1 MQNNPSATTQFN
13 TCFYVKYGANRTTKW
28 KYLYKN
34 VKVIRLAELYLTRAE
49 ANFRLGSAVGAM
61 PLADINRIRTTGL
74 LPLLIIEDENL
85 IYLERRREL
94 AFEGFGIH
102 DEKRFNVL

>member
-28 KYLYKN
+28 RDLYKN

-61 PLADINRIRTTGL
+61 PLADVNRIRTRAGL
-74 LPLLIIEDENL
+74 LPLLTIAE
-85 IYLERRREL
+85 
-94 AFEGFGIH
+94 
-102 DEKRFNVL
+102 

>member
-1 MQNNPSATTQFN
+1 
-13 TCFYVKYGANRTTKW
+13 
-28 KYLYKN
+28 
-34 VKVIRLAELYLTRAE
+34 
-49 ANFRLGSAVGAM
+49 M
-61 PLADINRIRTTGL
+61 PLADVNRIRTRAGL
-74 LPLLIIEDENL
+74 LPLLIIEDVNL

>member
-1 MQNNPSATTQFN
+1 M
-13 TCFYVKYGANRTTKW
+13 C
-28 KYLYKN
+28 
-34 VKVIRLAELYLTRAE
+34 
-49 ANFRLGSAVGAM
+49 
-61 PLADINRIRTTGL
+61 RIL
-74 LPLLIIEDENL
+74 EFSIKIIEDVNL